1 MKRVIITI
9 LIFLFGIGCGFG
21 AFFMLKTGG
30 DMKREELKSVQ
41 NLEVQEVEKENVPN
55 FGTKE
60 GKEKDV
66 PNFGTQEE
74 KNTVE
79 EIPSDPA
86 PKTGEENKIFVFSVL
101 LGMSVAVI
109 GGTISARRKKK
120 GENGTL

>member
-30 DMKREELKSVQ
+30 DMKREELKSVP
-41 NLEVQEVEKENVPN
+41 NL
-55 FGTKE
+55 GTNE
-60 GKEKDV
+60 GEEKDV

-74 KNTVE
+74 KNTGE

-86 PKTGEENKIFVFSVL
+86 PKTGGENKLFVFSVL

-109 GGTISARRKKK
+109 GGTISVRRRKK

>member
-55 FGTKE
+55 FGT
-60 GKEKDV
+60 
-66 PNFGTQEE
+66 QEE

-109 GGTISARRKKK
+109 GGTISARRRKK

>member
-41 NLEVQEVEKENVPN
+41 KLEAQEVEKENVPN
-55 FGTKE
+55 LGTNE
-60 GKEKDV
+60 GEEKDV

-74 KNTVE
+74 KNTDYLSKEYALFPVNGLWL
-79 EIPSDPA
+79 SDET
-86 PKTGEENKIFVFSVL
+86 KHHRRSVQSL
-101 LGMSVAVI
+101 S
-109 GGTISARRKKK
+109 T
-120 GENGTL
+120 